1 MSHDLRHAPRAAAR
15 IAALARGV
23 FMRSVAVA
31 ALALVGGLPLQAQEK
46 AQEKTQDSA
55 AAPIKVAFIDQLSGP
70 LANVGQIFQANLKF
84 ALDDA
89 NAQGGVL
96 GRNYALV
103 SYDNKLSAQES
114 LIALQSA
121 IDAGVHV
128 VFTGASGSPVVTAL
142 VEAVNRHNERNP
154 GQRVLIM
161 NYASLDPDLTGA
173 RCSFWHFATEANTA
187 MKMRALA
194 NFAREQKGMRK
205 VYLLNQ
211 DYTQG
216 RIWAALGR
224 QMIAGARP
232 DVQFVGEALHPLAR
246 VKDFAPYMSRIKE
259 SGADTVVTG
268 NWGQDL
274 SLLIKAGGE
283 AGYELNYLNHSG
295 GGAPGTVLA
304 VSQAKNAHL
313 TWVAEY
319 LPNGDDP
326 VLAALAARVRQ
337 TPAGEYFA
345 PRVLIAVQILSEAI
359 RRARS
364 DDPTSIAFAL
374 EGMQYRSPVGDV
386 LMRKSDHQLLLPQV
400 VSTVAPVDGKTV
412 KVGVEGTQYGFRLDS
427 TTAGGDLNLPS
438 VCRMKRP
445 TGT

>member
-1 MSHDLRHAPRAAAR
+1 MSHDLRRAPRAAAR

-23 FMRSVAVA
+23 FVRSVAVA
-31 ALALVGGLPLQAQEK
+31 AVALVSALPLQ

-96 GRNYALV
+96 GRDYALV

-114 LIALQSA
+114 LTALQSA

-194 NFAREQKGMRK
+194 NFARQQKGMHK

-319 LPNGDDP
+319 LPNGEDP

-345 PRVLIAVQILSEAI
+345 PRVLIAVQMLSEAI
-359 RRARS
+359 RRANS

-400 VSTVAPVDGKTV
+400 VSTIAPVDGKTV

-427 TTAGGDLNLPS
+427 TTAGADLNLPS

-445 TGT
+445 PGA

>member
-1 MSHDLRHAPRAAAR
+1 MPHDLKHAAPGATAGIATRAAGVLMRCA
-15 IAALARGV
+15 AAFALA
-23 FMRSVAVA
+23 A
-31 ALALVGGLPLQAQEK
+31 ALPLQAQ
-46 AQEKTQDSA
+46 AQ
-55 AAPIKVAFIDQLSGP
+55 APAQTPGAPAIKVAFIDELSGP
-70 LANVGQIFQANLKF
+70 QANVGQIFQANLKF

-96 GRNYALV
+96 GRNYELL
-103 SYDNKLSAQES
+103 SYDNKLSPQAS
-114 LIALQSA
+114 LTALQSA

-142 VEAVNRHNERNP
+142 VEAANRNNERNP
-154 GQRVLIM
+154 TQRILII
-161 NYASLDPDLTGA
+161 NYAALDPDLTGA

-194 NFAREQKGMRK
+194 NFAREQKSMHK

-232 DVQFVGEALHPLAR
+232 DVQFVGEALHPLAS
-246 VKDFAPYMSRIKE
+246 VKDFAPYVSRIKE

-274 SLLIKAGGE
+274 SLLIKAAGE

-304 VSQAKNAHL
+304 VAQARNAHL

-326 VLAALAARVRQ
+326 VLAALAARVKQ

-345 PRVLIAVQILSEAI
+345 PRVLIAVQMLSEAI
-359 RRARS
+359 RRAKT
-364 DDPTSIAFAL
+364 DDPTSVAFAL
-374 EGMQYRSPVGDV
+374 EGMQYQSPVGEV

-400 VSTVAPVDGKTV
+400 VSTIAPVDGKTV
-412 KVGVEGTQYGFRLDS
+412 KVGVEGTQYGFRLDGV
-427 TTAGGDLNLPS
+427 TAGRDLNLPS
-438 VCRMKRP
+438 ACRMKRP
-445 TGT
+445 AGA

>member
-1 MSHDLRHAPRAAAR
+1 MSHDLERRPGIAAR
-15 IAALARGV
+15 IAACAGSVLTRAAAACMLAG
-23 FMRSVAVA
+23 
-31 ALALVGGLPLQAQEK
+31 ALPMPVLAQAQ
-46 AQEKTQDSA
+46 A
-55 AAPIKVAFIDQLSGP
+55 AATDAPIKVAFIDQLSGP
-70 LANVGQIFQANLKF
+70 LADVGQIFQANLKF

-96 GRNYALV
+96 GRHYELL
-103 SYDNKLSAQES
+103 SYDNKLSPQES
-114 LIALQSA
+114 LTALQSA
-121 IDAGVHV
+121 IDAGVRV

-142 VEAVNRHNERNP
+142 VEAANRQNERHP
-154 GQRVLIM
+154 AQRILIV
-161 NYASLDPDLTGA
+161 NYASLDPDLTGM
-173 RCSFWHFATEANTA
+173 RCSFWHFATEANAA

-194 NFAREQKGMRK
+194 NFARGQKDMHK

-224 QMIAGARP
+224 QMISVARP

-246 VKDFAPYMSRIKE
+246 VKDFAPYIGRVKE

-274 SLLIKAGGE
+274 SLLIKAAGE
-283 AGYELNYLNHSG
+283 AGYPLNYLNHSG
-295 GGAPGTVLA
+295 GGAPGTVQA
-304 VSQAKNAHL
+304 VAQAGNAHL

-326 VLAALAARVRQ
+326 VLAALSARVRQ
-337 TPAGEYFA
+337 TPAGEYFT
-345 PRVLIAVQILSEAI
+345 PRVLISVQMVSEAI
-359 RRARS
+359 RRAGS

-374 EGMQYRSPVGDV
+374 EGMQYHSPVGDV

-400 VSTVAPVDGKTV
+400 VSTIAPVDGKTV
-412 KVGVEGTQYGFRLDS
+412 KVGAEGTQYGFRFDS
-427 TTAGGDLNLPS
+427 MTPGPELSLPS
-438 VCRMKRP
+438 MCRMKRP
-445 TGT
+445 S

>member
-1 MSHDLRHAPRAAAR
+1 MPHDLKHAAGAAAR
-15 IAALARGV
+15 IATRAAGVLSCAARPPQ
-23 FMRSVAVA
+23 RSRSPRACRCRHRRKPRA
-31 ALALVGGLPLQAQEK
+31 AGAP
-46 AQEKTQDSA
+46 
-55 AAPIKVAFIDQLSGP
+55 PIKVAFIDQLSGP

-96 GRNYALV
+96 GRNYELL
-103 SYDNKLSAQES
+103 SYDNKLSPQES
-114 LIALQSA
+114 LDGAAKRDRCRRPRGIHRRLRLSGGNRAGGGRQPEQRAQPHAAHPDHQLRLARSRPDGRALQLLA
-121 IDAGVHV
+121 FRHRGQHGDEDAC
-128 VFTGASGSPVVTAL
+128 A
-142 VEAVNRHNERNP
+142 
-154 GQRVLIM
+154 GQ
-161 NYASLDPDLTGA
+161 
-173 RCSFWHFATEANTA
+173 
-187 MKMRALA
+187 
-194 NFAREQKGMRK
+194 FAREQKGMHK

-246 VKDFAPYMSRIKE
+246 VKDFAPYVSRIKE

-274 SLLIKAGGE
+274 SLLIKAAGD

-319 LPNGDDP
+319 LPNSDDP
-326 VLAALAARVRQ
+326 VLAALAARVKQ

-345 PRVLIAVQILSEAI
+345 PRVLISVQMLSEAI
-359 RRARS
+359 RRAKS
-364 DDPTSIAFAL
+364 DEPTSVAFAL
-374 EGMQYRSPVGDV
+374 EGMQYQSPVGDV
-386 LMRKSDHQLLLPQV
+386 LMRKGDHQLLLPQV
-400 VSTVAPVDGKTV
+400 VSTIAPVDGKSV
-412 KVGVEGTQYGFRLDS
+412 KVGVEGTQYGFRLDGM
-427 TTAGGDLNLPS
+427 TAGRDLNLPS
-438 VCRMKRP
+438 ACRMKRP
-445 TGT
+445 AGV

>member
-1 MSHDLRHAPRAAAR
+1 
-15 IAALARGV
+15 
-23 FMRSVAVA
+23 
-31 ALALVGGLPLQAQEK
+31 
-46 AQEKTQDSA
+46 
-55 AAPIKVAFIDQLSGP
+55 
-70 LANVGQIFQANLKF
+70 
-84 ALDDA
+84 
-89 NAQGGVL
+89 
-96 GRNYALV
+96 
-103 SYDNKLSAQES
+103 
-114 LIALQSA
+114 
-121 IDAGVHV
+121 
-128 VFTGASGSPVVTAL
+128 
-142 VEAVNRHNERNP
+142 
-154 GQRVLIM
+154 
-161 NYASLDPDLTGA
+161 
-173 RCSFWHFATEANTA
+173 

-246 VKDFAPYMSRIKE
+246 VKDFAPYMNRIKE

-326 VLAALAARVRQ
+326 VLAALEARVRQ

-345 PRVLIAVQILSEAI
+345 PRVLIAVQMLSEAI

-400 VSTVAPVDGKTV
+400 VSTIAPVDGKTV